1 MKTSNTCN
9 IALIV
14 LLSAF
19 LTGCALEKEVLVET
33 PIEAVATK
41 GTTIVRKRFPQKK
54 RKRSPIEVLMKH
66 TAVSNDGELYLTIT
80 AEQADSLGVSNERYQ
95 EYRDYLLSL

>member
-1 MKTSNTCN
+1 MKTSNICN

-41 GTTIVRKRFPQKK
+41 GTTIVRKRFPK
-54 RKRSPIEVLMKH
+54 RKGKRSPIEILMRH
-66 TAVSNDGELYLTIT
+66 TAVSDDGKLYLTIT
-80 AEQADSLGVSNERYQ
+80 ANQADTLGISKEKYQ
-95 EYRDYLLSL
+95 DYCDYLLTL